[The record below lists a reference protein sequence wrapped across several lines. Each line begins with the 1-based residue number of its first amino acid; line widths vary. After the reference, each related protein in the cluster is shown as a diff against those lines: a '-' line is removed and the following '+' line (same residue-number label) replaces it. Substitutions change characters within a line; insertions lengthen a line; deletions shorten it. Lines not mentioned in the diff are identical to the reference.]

1 MADVGTWAPPLRRLH
16 DELREDGVRLPA
28 HPWVV
33 AAALDE
39 LDHARRPPVFERR
52 TPVYGSIVYGP
63 STAPSTCSRIA
74 ELVDLGMLDLTTA
87 RRFADGRSSFL
98 VRSPDQELLLAC
110 FERSVQYEADLVE
123 IQEATG
129 ALIVQRTVMGTVR
142 LLSDE
147 GVVQWTGREWSTR
160 LGARAH
166 LSVLAPVLPRVPEPL
181 LGGLLDL
188 AVHWLSPARIGTTFV
203 VTSGSG
209 PSGGLDLGRAMRA
222 PGLSVTHR
230 RHYAALFAALMQTD
244 LAVTVEL
251 DGRVRHTG
259 VGLLATTRAEELV
272 PASGGMRHTSARRYS
287 FDHPEALVVVVS
299 EDGPVTLFASG
310 APVAVCVPSEPLEA
324 DAAVITGE
332 HRCPRCGT
340 DLLIGPPGG
349 GSCAPAGRSC
359 PVCGTPQDLSGD
371 LLVHRARTHWE
382 APELTSP

>member
-1 MADVGTWAPPLRRLH
+1 MSDVGTWAPPLRRLH
-16 DELREDGVRLPA
+16 DELSEDGVRLPA

-52 TPVYGSIVYGP
+52 TPVYGSIVFGP
-63 STAPSTCSRIA
+63 TTAPSTCGRIA
-74 ELVDLGMLDLTTA
+74 ELVDLGMLDLDAA

-98 VRSPDQELLLAC
+98 VRSLDQQLMLAC

-123 IQEATG
+123 IQQATG

-147 GVVQWTGREWSTR
+147 GVVQWTGREWTTR

-166 LSVLAPVLPRVPEPL
+166 LSVLAPLLPRLPEAVL
-181 LGGLLDL
+181 AGLLDL

-203 VTSGSG
+203 VAPGAG
-209 PSGGLDLGRAMRA
+209 PAGGLDLGRAMRA
-222 PGLSVTHR
+222 PALSVSHR
-230 RHYAALFAALMQTD
+230 RHYAALFASLMQTD
-244 LAVTVEL
+244 LAVTLDL
-251 DGRVRHTG
+251 DGTVHHTG
-259 VGLLATTRAEELV
+259 VGLLATPRAEELV

-310 APVAVCVPSEPLEA
+310 APVAVCAPAEPF
-324 DAAVITGE
+324 DTGAAVVEGA
-332 HRCPRCGT
+332 HRCTTCGSE
-340 DLLIGPPGG
+340 LLVGPPGG
-349 GSCAPAGRSC
+349 SSCSPGGPIC
-359 PVCGTPQDLSGD
+359 PVCESTQALPEGVDVL
-371 LLVHRARTHWE
+371 RAVTSWE
-382 APELTSP
+382 R